1 MSVLGLS
8 PFPKVR
14 EAEECGGVVSA
25 PPCPPPPRPRRGTDS
40 RGDEQ
45 GHSNADRRPS
55 AAAETKQKVN
65 GWAGSRPSPQCS
77 SMVDNCEEVPTKE
90 VIEFRPPLYKQRYFF
105 VKNLVQ
111 QHKPKKVADLG
122 FGDATLI
129 WMLKYHHC
137 IEHLVGVDTYAGSTS
152 QWEISNL
159 SPSVG
164 DYLVPRDLDLTITL
178 YRGSAV
184 QKDSRLVGFDLMTCI
199 ELIEHLDS
207 EDLAKFPEVVFGY
220 YSPRIIIIS
229 TPNSEFNPLFP
240 ASTFRHLDHK
250 FEWNRIQFQ
259 TWASDVAN
267 LYNYSVEF
275 TGVGSP
281 PAGAEHVGYCTQI
294 GVFQKNE
301 AKATESC
308 ISTPEEHVYET
319 VFTTAYPSLQEKKN
333 LLLVLSAEVLRASNS
348 MRLRFIVDP
357 KKKKVN
363 GRLVPE
369 DSCVPRYGL
378 IVTDAQRAQI
388 ESSPKPYCVGK
399 KFYVPLER
407 LITFPKVN
415 RLVDSVERLR
425 SLLSEAL
432 KLNRDQSA
440 LQVDL
445 HDHYSRTML
454 SY

>member
-1 MSVLGLS
+1 MGRTISIHSESEAAKSGIASPKNFQSDPELTGLG
-8 PFPKVR
+8 
-14 EAEECGGVVSA
+14 
-25 PPCPPPPRPRRGTDS
+25 
-40 RGDEQ
+40 
-45 GHSNADRRPS
+45 
-55 AAAETKQKVN
+55 
-65 GWAGSRPSPQCS
+65 
-77 SMVDNCEEVPTKE
+77 
-90 VIEFRPPLYKQRYFF
+90 
-105 VKNLVQ
+105 
-111 QHKPKKVADLG
+111 
-122 FGDATLI
+122 
-129 WMLKYHHC
+129 
-137 IEHLVGVDTYAGSTS
+137 
-152 QWEISNL
+152 
-159 SPSVG
+159 
-164 DYLVPRDLDLTITL
+164 
-178 YRGSAV
+178 
-184 QKDSRLVGFDLMTCI
+184 LVGFDLMTCI

-250 FEWNRIQFQ
+250 FEWNRMQFQ

-357 KKKKVN
+357 KKKVN

>member
-1 MSVLGLS
+1 MQES
-8 PFPKVR
+8 
-14 EAEECGGVVSA
+14 
-25 PPCPPPPRPRRGTDS
+25 
-40 RGDEQ
+40 DE
-45 GHSNADRRPS
+45 
-55 AAAETKQKVN
+55 
-65 GWAGSRPSPQCS
+65 
-77 SMVDNCEEVPTKE
+77 
-90 VIEFRPPLYKQRYFF
+90 IFF
-105 VKNLVQ
+105 LQ
-111 QHKPKKVADLG
+111 
-122 FGDATLI
+122 
-129 WMLKYHHC
+129 
-137 IEHLVGVDTYAGSTS
+137 
-152 QWEISNL
+152 
-159 SPSVG
+159 
-164 DYLVPRDLDLTITL
+164 
-178 YRGSAV
+178 
-184 QKDSRLVGFDLMTCI
+184 
-199 ELIEHLDS
+199 
-207 EDLAKFPEVVFGY
+207 
-220 YSPRIIIIS
+220 
-229 TPNSEFNPLFP
+229 
-240 ASTFRHLDHK
+240 
-250 FEWNRIQFQ
+250 
-259 TWASDVAN
+259 
-267 LYNYSVEF
+267 
-275 TGVGSP
+275 
-281 PAGAEHVGYCTQI
+281 
-294 GVFQKNE
+294 
-301 AKATESC
+301 
-308 ISTPEEHVYET
+308 